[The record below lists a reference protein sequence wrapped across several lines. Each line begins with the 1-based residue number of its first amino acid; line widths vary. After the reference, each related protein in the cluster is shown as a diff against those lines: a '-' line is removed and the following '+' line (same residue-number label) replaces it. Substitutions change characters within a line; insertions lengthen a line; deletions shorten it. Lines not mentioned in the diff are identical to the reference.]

1 VNLQGGVADPA
12 DPSYAMK
19 NPQIVR
25 NYFIL
30 PSCLLLLNLVN
41 SIISYK
47 AAMIYD
53 HVVRVA
59 VIMALV
65 LFGSSVVA
73 FLVAPGLESVVRGMH
88 RTSRQ
93 SAGLFDEVIF
103 VGILGLVIFWLYYQV
118 YIHGPASILPDEWA
132 NPKV

>member
-1 VNLQGGVADPA
+1 MA
-12 DPSYAMK
+12 K

-30 PSCLLLLNLVN
+30 PCCLLLLNLVN

-53 HVVRVA
+53 HVIRVA
-59 VIMALV
+59 VIMAMILG
-65 LFGSSVVA
+65 GSSIVA
-73 FLVAPGLESVVRGMH
+73 FLVAPAIQAVVNRGH

-93 SAGLFDEVIF
+93 SAGVFGEVVF
-103 VGILGLVIFWLYYQV
+103 MCGLGLVIFWLYYQV
-118 YIHGPASILPDEWA
+118 YIHGPASILPAEWA
-132 NPKV
+132 NPKS